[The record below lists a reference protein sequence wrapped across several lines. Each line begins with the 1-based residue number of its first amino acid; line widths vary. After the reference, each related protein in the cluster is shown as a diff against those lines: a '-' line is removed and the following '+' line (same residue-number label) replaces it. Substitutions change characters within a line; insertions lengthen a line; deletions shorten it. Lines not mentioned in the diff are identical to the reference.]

1 VLEAPVVAGHLED
14 PAGRDVLAVELVI
27 EQEGERVTHV
37 LLVDVDD
44 LKLAEEQV
52 GRRDGEPVG

>member
-1 VLEAPVVAGHLED
+1 
-14 PAGRDVLAVELVI
+14 VI